1 MNNKLI
7 SFLEGHSCRIGLRK
21 ESITNIWNYS
31 CFELENYHDYIQWL
45 FPLTDQSMYNI
56 FAPILT
62 QTQIAY
68 IKNNKEIQ
76 QSLKRSL
83 IMMLDFYGFVLIDD
97 YYNPYIDYA
106 PTYKDKSSNWLSKNN
121 HNYLRITRILKS
133 LTLLGLRK
141 YALAF
146 FRILYEIYGAT
157 DIISN
162 QTFIYWVEAIQKP
175 NTE

>member
-106 PTYKDKSSNWLSKNN
+106 PTYKDKSQLFTNHKNIKIS
-121 HNYLRITRILKS
+121 YIIRI
-133 LTLLGLRK
+133 
-141 YALAF
+141 A
-146 FRILYEIYGAT
+146 
-157 DIISN
+157 
-162 QTFIYWVEAIQKP
+162 
-175 NTE
+175 